1 MKKWTFWALMCAA
14 ALIHSASFIQGTR
27 QIFEMD
33 FPAVLNLTILLAVPV
48 FWLLAAM
55 FLVLFLLWT
64 RWMGRNWMGEG
75 CRFTLGA
82 VLCRFRQSRRTLA
95 WGMAFL
101 LMTGGLVW
109 LGLPS
114 LLRANRW
121 LILYVLSGLAAL
133 FLFFLWLQA
142 AGERGM
148 VVVQLMCA
156 LLVCALWLALA
167 AGYAASAPWRTAG
180 DPDPDLVVYNSSS
193 AGIGRITASTQ
204 LEMHSVTMADG
215 DPLERGESYGFFFVD
230 GGRATV
236 ELWDM
241 EGTLAGRCQAQ
252 LGEQRVYVTLD
263 EQGELTIGTA
273 APWWR

>member
-1 MKKWTFWALMCAA
+1 
-14 ALIHSASFIQGTR
+14 
-27 QIFEMD
+27 
-33 FPAVLNLTILLAVPV
+33 
-48 FWLLAAM
+48 
-55 FLVLFLLWT
+55 
-64 RWMGRNWMGEG
+64 
-75 CRFTLGA
+75 
-82 VLCRFRQSRRTLA
+82 
-95 WGMAFL
+95 
-101 LMTGGLVW
+101 
-109 LGLPS
+109 
-114 LLRANRW
+114 
-121 LILYVLSGLAAL
+121 
-133 FLFFLWLQA
+133 
-142 AGERGM
+142 M

-156 LLVCALWLALA
+156 LLACALWLALA

-204 LEMHSVTMADG
+204 LETHSVTMADG

-263 EQGELTIGTA
+263 EQGELAIGTA